1 MQAFFKVTTISAFR
15 SSDPSRH
22 RRLSVFGF
30 AGSDQQPEADLPQVL
45 PAQAEGRRLLLHRLR
60 LVPQSAHKSQ
70 DLRHLDGHVSVALRL
85 GWLTEWSL
93 TFKSTFKQCREL
105 VEMRRDPCHAPWSM
119 SSRKTEPVQSYSV
132 AI

>member
-1 MQAFFKVTTISAFR
+1 MNVADVPEFECKLFFKVTTISAFR

-70 DLRHLDGHVSVALRL
+70 DLRHLDGHVSVAVRL
-85 GWLTEWSL
+85 GW
-93 TFKSTFKQCREL
+93 
-105 VEMRRDPCHAPWSM
+105 
-119 SSRKTEPVQSYSV
+119 
-132 AI
+132 

>member
-1 MQAFFKVTTISAFR
+1 MNTADAPEFECKLFFKVTTISAFR

-60 LVPQSAHKSQ
+60 LVPQSAHESQ

-85 GWLTEWSL
+85 GWYLADRVVPRIQEYL
-93 TFKSTFKQCREL
+93 QA
-105 VEMRRDPCHAPWSM
+105 M
-119 SSRKTEPVQSYSV
+119 
-132 AI
+132 